1 MLACVRSIM
10 ATLWNPPSLPL
21 KGQRHYRPL
30 LIPEMKWRPNLLMD
44 QEKYTRRPSGWTLVK
59 GIKICRVIQK
69 PILMYLSCRSSDA
82 YKPGNPWP
90 RGSATLNVN
99 EWLKYFNVR
108 SNPIDM
114 VAGASYTV
122 KMTPIQHTASPGIR
136 DLDRQR
142 RKCQFKDEQEWKC
155 LLCNMPTVPQPWL
168 NYFRN
173 QTACSIVIHKKD
185 ADLSAG

>member
-1 MLACVRSIM
+1 MCQVYNGNTMKSTFTATKRTEALQTPLDPRDEM
-10 ATLWNPPSLPL
+10 APKFINGSGKIYQKTFWLDIGERY
-21 KGQRHYRPL
+21 K
-30 LIPEMKWRPNLLMD
+30 NLS
-44 QEKYTRRPSGWTLVK
+44 Q
-59 GIKICRVIQK
+59 CRVIQK

-142 RKCQFKDEQEWKC
+142 RKCQFKDEQE
-155 LLCNMPTVPQPWL
+155 
-168 NYFRN
+168 
-173 QTACSIVIHKKD
+173 
-185 ADLSAG
+185 